1 MPVYIRANDTISQS
15 VTTWFQNEARKIFQ
29 GDDIAPATQKRDK
42 RSHPASDKAWT
53 PRSVCGSIFSDR
65 VAHKQREIAEGG
77 GKGIE
82 TYSPALKEV
91 FGTLT
96 PEEKEQCE
104 RLCKEWNNAAPSE
117 DVQRK

>member
-1 MPVYIRANDTISQS
+1 M
-15 VTTWFQNEARKIFQ
+15 
-29 GDDIAPATQKRDK
+29 
-42 RSHPASDKAWT
+42 
-53 PRSVCGSIFSDR
+53 
-65 VAHKQREIAEGG
+65 
-77 GKGIE
+77 
-82 TYSPALKEV
+82 YSPALKEV